1 MIKIGEA
8 IAKHFLGQDAQAKHL
23 LGRDAAGRNLRTYPT
38 DTFIVSYP
46 KSGNTWTRFLV
57 ASLIH
62 GEEPLTFLKADQ
74 VIPSVDSM
82 TRKFFDNVPHPRVIK
97 SHFPFDQTYKRVIYI
112 VRDPKDVAVSQY
124 HYQIKRNV
132 LQEGHPMEEF
142 IPRFVAG
149 ETCPYGSWGENVGSW
164 LAARQTNPDFLL
176 LRYEDMIRDTNA
188 ELVKIAKFLGIEP
201 EPNRIRRAVEQST
214 ADNMRKMEQ
223 KEAGKWES
231 TKDTRKD
238 KFFVRSAKA
247 GEGKTAIPPAC
258 IAQIEGAWGGLMR
271 HLGYEL
277 MSGQRS
283 IDSKVVTAVL
293 EPATR

>member
-1 MIKIGEA
+1 M
-8 IAKHFLGQDAQAKHL
+8 IAKFRAGARYL
-23 LGRDAAGRNLRTYPT
+23 LGNDPAQRNLRTYPD

-82 TRKFFDNVPHPRVIK
+82 SRKFFKNMPRPRVIK

-124 HYQIKRNV
+124 HYQIKRKV
-132 LQEGHPMEEF
+132 LQEGHPVAEF

-176 LRYEDMIRDTNA
+176 LRYEDMIRQTDV
-188 ELVKIAKFLGIEP
+188 ELIKIAKFLHIDPEP
-201 EPNRIRRAVEQST
+201 ERIRRAVEQST

-238 KFFVRSAKA
+238 KFFVRNAKT
-247 GEGKTAIPPAC
+247 GEGKSTIPPAC

-277 MSGQRS
+277 ISGQVPADAK
-283 IDSKVVTAVL
+283 IVDAIL
-293 EPATR
+293 EPTAR

>member
-1 MIKIGEA
+1 MM
-8 IAKHFLGQDAQAKHL
+8 AKFGAALKHL
-23 LGRDAAGRNLRTYPT
+23 RGQDAAGRNLSVYPD

-82 TRKFFDNVPHPRVIK
+82 SRKFFKNMPRPRVIK

-124 HYQIKRNV
+124 HYQIKRKV

-142 IPRFVAG
+142 VPRFVTG

-176 LRYEDMIRDTNA
+176 LRYEDMIRQTA
-188 ELVKIAKFLGIEP
+188 VELTKIARFLHLDP
-201 EPNRIRRAVEQST
+201 EPDRIRRAVEQST

-238 KFFVRSAKA
+238 KFFVRSAKT
-247 GEGKTAIPPAC
+247 GEGKTALPSAC
-258 IAQIEGAWGGLMR
+258 IAQIEGAWGGLMQY
-271 HLGYEL
+271 LGYDL
-277 MSGQRS
+277 ISGQTPADARVVES
-283 IDSKVVTAVL
+283 IL
-293 EPATR
+293 EPASR